1 MKKIIYIIVF
11 LFIQDYAFSQ
21 SEKVKVDIAL
31 TVNEMRK
38 MRDLQISPIS
48 NWDGKPL
55 VSWGHFCNLRDNA
68 TDEQLLRLLNDT
80 SAVVKGYSFL
90 ILCERKNRNIY
101 KIVKQHLTD
110 NQEISW
116 LNTDYGRIQR
126 IGDFFINEAID
137 RKLISEKQKKKLQ
150 QKILN
155 NTDILLY
162 YNNIVFNE
170 VEKNE
175 QNYLKIRRFATEKNS
190 YSAVVALSKYQKQED
205 KILIEKLL
213 ANEDSEDFGFRC
225 IIYFPD
231 STFIPY
237 LNALYEKVIDKNRK
251 AGFGP
256 HKLRIAYK
264 AVASYKNQFSVNY
277 FNNILQN
284 CPSERY
290 AQQCKFIWFGIR
302 IFPCPIFEE
311 LNSKVEDIA
320 KKETFPL
327 ENEHALKVD

>member
-1 MKKIIYIIVF
+1 MFF
-11 LFIQDYAFSQ
+11 LIQYYGFAQ
-21 SEKVKVDIAL
+21 SEKVKVDVAL
-31 TVNEMRK
+31 TVKEMQK
-38 MRDLQISPIS
+38 MSHLQKSPIS
-48 NWDGKPL
+48 NWGGKPF
-55 VSWGHFCNLRDNA
+55 VSWGHFGNLRDNA
-68 TDEQLLRLLNDT
+68 TNKQLLKLLNDS

-90 ILCERKNRNIY
+90 ALCERKNFNIY
-101 KIVKQHLTD
+101 NILLDHLTD

-116 LNTDYGRIQR
+116 LNTDYGRIQKV
-126 IGDFFINEAID
+126 GDFFINEAIN
-137 RKLISEKQKKKLQ
+137 RKLISKKQKEKLQ

-155 NTDILLY
+155 NTDILLN
-162 YNNIVFNE
+162 YNDTVFNE

-190 YSAVVALSKYQKQED
+190 YSAVVALSKYQKQKD

-213 ANEDSEDFGFRC
+213 ANKESEDFGFRSV
-225 IIYFPD
+225 IYFPD

-237 LNALYEKVIDKNRK
+237 LNALYEKVTDKNRK
-251 AGFGP
+251 SGFGP

-264 AVASYKNQFSVNY
+264 AVASYKNQFSINY

-284 CPSERY
+284 CSPDIY
-290 AQQCKFIWFGIR
+290 AQQCKFIWYAIR
-302 IFPCPIFEE
+302 IFPSPIFKE
-311 LNSKVEDIA
+311 LNSKVEEIA

>member
-1 MKKIIYIIVF
+1 MFF
-11 LFIQDYAFSQ
+11 LIQYYGFAQ
-21 SEKVKVDIAL
+21 SEKVKVDVAL
-31 TVNEMRK
+31 TVKEMQK
-38 MRDLQISPIS
+38 MSHLQKSPIS
-48 NWDGKPL
+48 NWGGKPF
-55 VSWGHFCNLRDNA
+55 VSWGHFGNLRDNA
-68 TDEQLLRLLNDT
+68 TNKQLLKLLNDS

-90 ILCERKNRNIY
+90 ALCERKNFNIY
-101 KIVKQHLTD
+101 NILLDHLTD
-110 NQEISW
+110 NQKISW
-116 LNTDYGRIQR
+116 FDTDVGEVQR
-126 IGDFFINEAID
+126 IGDFFINEAIH
-137 RKLISEKQKKKLQ
+137 RKLISEKQKEKLQ

-155 NTDILLY
+155 NTDILLN
-162 YNNIVFNE
+162 YNDTVFNE

-205 KILIEKLL
+205 KILIEKLF
-213 ANEDSEDFGFRC
+213 ANKESEDFGFKSV
-225 IIYFPD
+225 IYFPD

-237 LNALYEKVIDKNRK
+237 LNALYEKVTDKNRK

-264 AVASYKNQFSVNY
+264 AVASYKNQFSINY

-284 CPSERY
+284 CSPDIY
-290 AQQCKFIWFGIR
+290 AQQCKYIWFSIR
-302 IFPCPIFEE
+302 IFPSPIFKE
-311 LNSKVEDIA
+311 LNSKVEEIA